1 MIRNKIQTC
10 IIDLGISNLTS
21 IINGCNYLNYNINV
35 SNTFQSL
42 KKSDVVILPGVGAFP
57 YAMEKIN
64 SEEIKKKLSD
74 LDLKKKTIVGIC
86 LGMQLMTEESF
97 EHVHTKGIGLIKG
110 KTQCFPDKSI
120 NTGWS
125 SVRSINGDKNLFYF
139 THSYYVKPKDDIII
153 TSTSVHSGTI
163 FCSSYLQDKKLG
175 FQFHPEKSGI
185 KGLNFLDKAIRDIL

>member
-1 MIRNKIQTC
+1 MFR
-10 IIDLGISNLTS
+10 DA
-21 IINGCNYLNYNINV
+21 INDRR
-35 SNTFQSL
+35 
-42 KKSDVVILPGVGAFP
+42 K
-57 YAMEKIN
+57 
-64 SEEIKKKLSD
+64 
-74 LDLKKKTIVGIC
+74 
-86 LGMQLMTEESF
+86 F

-163 FCSSYLQDKKLG
+163 FVRLICK
-175 FQFHPEKSGI
+175 I
-185 KGLNFLDKAIRDIL
+185 KNLVFNFIRKRAE